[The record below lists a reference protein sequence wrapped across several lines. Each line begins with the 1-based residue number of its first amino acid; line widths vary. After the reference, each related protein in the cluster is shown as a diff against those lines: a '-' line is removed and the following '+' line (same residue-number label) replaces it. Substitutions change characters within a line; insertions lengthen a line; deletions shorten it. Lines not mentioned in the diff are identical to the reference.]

1 MQSSKLARNWTDFR
15 TEKRK
20 TEERVPKAD
29 CVIYLSCVI
38 TDTDQKQGEG
48 RGRQQQR
55 VMIGEQFTNSRV
67 HNCKAWPI
75 ERHAHTKEDNSIVR
89 LLTSPSTKM
98 SYKRLEWLIT
108 WKVIRNC
115 PVDQQLLFRP
125 PLAAPKTCAT
135 WWHRSRI
142 RCRDLKMCQN
152 LAGITWKLTI

>member
-20 TEERVPKAD
+20 TEERVAD
-29 CVIYLSCVI
+29 CVIYLFCVI
-38 TDTDQKQGEG
+38 ADTDQKQGEG

-75 ERHAHTKEDNSIVR
+75 ERHAHTKEDNSIVQ

-98 SYKRLEWLIT
+98 SYRRLKTNNMIGDLQ
-108 WKVIRNC
+108 C

-152 LAGITWKLTI
+152 LAGVTWKLTI